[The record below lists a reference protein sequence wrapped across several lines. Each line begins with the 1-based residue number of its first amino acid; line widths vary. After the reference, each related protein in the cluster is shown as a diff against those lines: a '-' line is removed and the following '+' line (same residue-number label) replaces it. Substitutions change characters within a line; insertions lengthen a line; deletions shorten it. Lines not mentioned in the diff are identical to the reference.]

1 MLTLY
6 LCAMQ
11 RLSTNAFLLWHKE
24 MTPQV
29 TPPHNHTETIL
40 NSYTTVS
47 WARKTAPCVPSR
59 ISLSSVREV
68 FLMDNSS
75 LKKMCQFSNA
85 FLLIHGILCYLCIVY
100 ETYLHYSLNSIYAFD
115 KLWTD
120 ENIQSL
126 LGPPLS
132 LGNWVLLPFFSAL
145 YEKGGGF
152 QPLF

>member
-29 TPPHNHTETIL
+29 TPPHNHTETIP

-59 ISLSSVREV
+59 ISLSSVR
-68 FLMDNSS
+68 MDNSS
-75 LKKMCQFSNA
+75 LKKNVSVLKCLSINTRHT
-85 FLLIHGILCYLCIVY
+85 LLSL
-100 ETYLHYSLNSIYAFD
+100 YSLWDIFALCSNSIYAFD

-145 YEKGGGF
+145 YEKGGGISAT
-152 QPLF
+152 LLTH